1 MAESNLEIFLTPK
14 DIAELIG
21 MTVQGVH
28 KLLKEHDIE
37 SRHQGSRQ
45 HKIYPASFKELLRI
59 KKFPIPN
66 EVIISH
72 LVKGG
77 VGKTTVV
84 HALAA
89 RASAFG
95 LRTLMVD
102 LDQQANLS
110 SSFGVHSRPKIDPT
124 ILEVY
129 LSHEKSNKITINDAI
144 IKLTDFLHIIP
155 SNLSLA
161 NLDLALIQA
170 TENLER
176 LFIEMFAPI
185 RNQYDLIFID
195 CPPALSRVTSA
206 AHCFA
211 TKILMPVN
219 MDKFSL
225 EGLDLTIEHHKL
237 LSRKFKVNAKIHVI
251 INKFDARQKL
261 GFEVINQLSTDH
273 QQSLCETYIS
283 VSKQIDNSIA
293 SNECIWN
300 QSQGKNVALEDF
312 NNLLIEILGLSSWKN
327 RRPLNQPGV
336 TQRPQKKE
344 IVANA

>member
-1 MAESNLEIFLTPK
+1 MSSPNLEIFLTPK
-14 DIAELIG
+14 DIVELIG

-28 KLLKEHDIE
+28 KLLKEHGIE
-37 SRHQGSRQ
+37 SRNQGSRQ
-45 HKIYPASFKELLRI
+45 HRIYPTSFKELLQI
-59 KKFPIPN
+59 KRFPIPK
-66 EVIISH
+66 EVIVAH

-110 SSFGVHSRPKIDPT
+110 SSFGVHSRPKVDLT
-124 ILEVY
+124 MLEVY
-129 LSHEKSNKITINDAI
+129 LNHEKGIKTKINEAI

-155 SNLSLA
+155 ANLSLA

-176 LFIEMFAPI
+176 LFMEMFSPI
-185 RNQYDLIFID
+185 SEDYDVIFID

-225 EGLDLTIEHHKL
+225 DGLDLTIDHHKL

-261 GFEVINQLSTDH
+261 GFEVINQLSTEY

-300 QSQGKNVALEDF
+300 NSLGKNVALEDF

-327 RRPLNQPGV
+327 RRQIDQQGV
-336 TQRPQKKE
+336 VKSPQRKE